1 VRGARSDYTHVAL
14 LLPTAGTRRAF
25 PISPYDPVVQ
35 VLTAPEAAA
44 LVRPHDTL
52 GIPLGPGQPPAF
64 LHALG
69 ERDDYVDVTVF
80 GALLVDLYTFFT
92 KPGVHYLSGFY
103 GPAER
108 FLLETGADV
117 QFVPSDFRRFTP
129 IAERLKP
136 RVVATLAA
144 PPDADGYASL
154 SLHAGATYH
163 ELLRASADPER
174 VLVVEVNPAAPR
186 TLGLEPEFPHRVHVD
201 QIDVLVESD
210 RPLFVLPDAEES
222 DIDRRIAAHVR
233 PYIVDGATLQT
244 GIGGIPSTIAT
255 MLANDDGGDYGIH
268 SEMFTTGLMRLHKA
282 GKVSN
287 ARKGQYEG
295 MSITTFA
302 AGTEEL
308 YEFLDGN
315 QEVRFLPVEVVN
327 SPEIVSKNRRMVT
340 INGALTIDLW
350 GQAVADTIGSKQ
362 FSGIGG
368 HEDFVSVAG
377 FELEDRSLLCL
388 PSTATVGGQRISRI
402 AAELAAGAVVT
413 TPRHQLDLVVTE
425 YGVASLRGRTV
436 RERAIALAGIA
447 HPDFRELLT
456 AHADSLR

>member
-1 VRGARSDYTHVAL
+1 M
-14 LLPTAGTRRAF
+14 PT
-25 PISPYDPVVQ
+25 SP
-35 VLTAPEAAA
+35 LHTLEEAAA
-44 LVRPHDTL
+44 LVRPVDTI
-52 GIPLGPGQPPAF
+52 GVPLGPGQPSAF

-69 ERDDYVDVTVF
+69 DRDDYEDVTIF
-80 GALLVDLYTFFT
+80 GALLIDLFAFFT

-129 IAERLKP
+129 IAERLRP

-144 PPDADGYASL
+144 PPDEDGWLSL

-163 ELLRASADPER
+163 ELLRAADDPER
-174 VLVVEVNPAAPR
+174 VLVVEINPHAPR
-186 TLGLEPEFPHRVHVD
+186 TLGLLPDSPHRVHIDQVD
-201 QIDVLVESD
+201 ALVESD
-210 RPLFVLPDAEES
+210 RPMFVLADAEATN
-222 DIDRRIAAHVR
+222 IDRQIAGHVR
-233 PYIVDGATLQT
+233 PYITDGSTLQT
-244 GIGGIPSTIAT
+244 GIGGIPSTVAT
-255 MLANDDGGDYGIH
+255 MLADDDGGDYGIH
-268 SEMFTTGLMRLHKA
+268 SEMFTTGLMHLHKA
-282 GKVSN
+282 GKITN
-287 ARKGQYEG
+287 ARKGQFPG

-302 AGTEEL
+302 AGTNEL
-308 YEFLDGN
+308 YEFLDGSE
-315 QEVRFLPVEVVN
+315 EVRFLPVDIVN
-327 SPEIVSKNRRMVT
+327 SPEVVSRNHKMVT

-350 GQAVADTIGSKQ
+350 GQAVADTIGNRQ

-377 FELEDRSLLCL
+377 LELEDRALLCL

-402 AAELAAGAVVT
+402 AAQLAAGAVVT

-436 RERAIALAGIA
+436 HARAVALADIA
-447 HPDFRELLT
+447 HPDFRDELL
-456 AHADSLR
+456 AHADTLK